1 MINETDG
8 STTTTLCNI
17 DTLIQLPGDQ
27 FGILSQTVCDGHLDL
42 ELTPIVSDVTTIEG
56 QLPNDGGDHV
66 GRLIYITD
74 AVPVAATHCAFSWA
88 DYPCTVS
95 DQDGGNSVTSTCSL
109 PDTLVVAVGHQ
120 FDILSQAP
128 CNGRL
133 DLILTVKSPEA
144 LINLLIGEVQ
154 DLIDANVLNQA
165 GNGLLAILDTVLSG
179 VQNDRPSA
187 LAQLN
192 AFINAVEGFISGGL
206 LTAEQGQALIDAVQS
221 IIDQLNL

>member
-1 MINETDG
+1 MKRRDFIN
-8 STTTTLCNI
+8 
-17 DTLIQLPGDQ
+17 
-27 FGILSQTVCDGHLDL
+27 LSASVALLSCSKKSSPIEPVLEESDLRSAAFVLQAQTQA
-42 ELTPIVSDVTTIEG
+42 TIEA
-56 QLPNDGGDHV
+56 QLPNDGRNHV

-154 DLIDANVLNQA
+154 DLVESGVLDS
-165 GNGLLAILDTVLSG
+165 GNGSGLLATLDQALTAITG
-179 VQNDRPSA
+179 DRPSA
-187 LAQLN
+187 ANLLN
-192 AFINAVEGFISGGL
+192 AFINQVEGFIAGGI
-206 LTAEQGQALIDAVQS
+206 LTPAEGQALIVVAQFV
-221 IIDQLNL
+221 IDRFLNG